1 MKAARK
7 AKTKALVQGVLGS
20 LLVIAGAVAAAD
32 SNNNVGTEVAAT
44 GAIIGGAIVLGQSF
58 QTRAEM
64 KVHRE
69 ALVELGQ
76 SINIEIAPQVV
87 EYENQ
92 TAELVGDAAQQY
104 KQWIAFLKKIYD
116 LEATPEKQL

>member
-1 MKAARK
+1 M
-7 AKTKALVQGVLGS
+7 QHW
-20 LLVIAGAVAAAD
+20 
-32 SNNNVGTEVAAT
+32 

-69 ALVELGQ
+69 ALAELGQ
-76 SINIEIAPQVV
+76 SIDIEIAPQVV

-116 LEATPEKQL
+116 LEVTPAKQL